1 MAEIGDVVRIHCVGS
16 LDDGSLFCDS
26 RKAGEP
32 FEFTVGSQTL
42 LAALEEAVLDM
53 EPGMTRKLRIPADK
67 AYGPYDESLIEAIP
81 KARFPG
87 WERLP
92 LGEYIEVQS
101 TAGILRVRVASIDEE
116 LVRFD
121 HNHELAGKDLTFDIE
136 LLEVVTPDAIAHE
149 AHAADC
155 GCGCQRLKASL
166 QS

>member
-1 MAEIGDVVRIHCVGS
+1 MMSH
-16 LDDGSLFCDS
+16 
-26 RKAGEP
+26 
-32 FEFTVGSQTL
+32 
-42 LAALEEAVLDM
+42 
-53 EPGMTRKLRIPADK
+53 
-67 AYGPYDESLIEAIP
+67 
-81 KARFPG
+81 
-87 WERLP
+87 
-92 LGEYIEVQS
+92 
-101 TAGILRVRVASIDEE
+101 LRVRVASIDEE